1 MKQTKFKTSA
11 LADPPTHA
19 ATYAVQRKRNT
30 TVLNRIKITA
40 WTLCVLAGLFSAAA
54 NAQSQSVTVFAAA
67 SMKNAL
73 DDASAAFTS
82 KTGIKVTA
90 SYAASPA
97 LMKQIEQGAPADIF
111 LSADLDWMDYGSQKK
126 LIKDETRVNLL
137 GNQIVLIAPQDS
149 NLGNVLIAPGLDL
162 AGDGRIATGDVSS
175 VSVGKYAKARLGTLS
190 AAERLSLLREEVD
203 GKIVFTT
210 SFGIEDQAILQLI
223 NDRDLDID
231 VVTLDTGRLFR
242 ETYDLWAKT
251 EQHFGRRIRAVFP
264 RHDELETLVERQ
276 GINGF
281 YKSREER
288 TACCYVRKVEP
299 LNRALNG
306 ARAWIVG
313 LRADQSANR
322 QDMGLIT
329 ADVSNNIL
337 KLSPLFD
344 WTRDKV
350 FDFVSSHGVPVNSLH
365 EKGFVSIGCAPCTRA
380 IRPGEPERAGRWWW
394 EDETKKECGLH
405 VNRAS

>member
-1 MKQTKFKTSA
+1 
-11 LADPPTHA
+11 
-19 ATYAVQRKRNT
+19 
-30 TVLNRIKITA
+30 
-40 WTLCVLAGLFSAAA
+40 
-54 NAQSQSVTVFAAA
+54 
-67 SMKNAL
+67 
-73 DDASAAFTS
+73 
-82 KTGIKVTA
+82 
-90 SYAASPA
+90 
-97 LMKQIEQGAPADIF
+97 
-111 LSADLDWMDYGSQKK
+111 
-126 LIKDETRVNLL
+126 
-137 GNQIVLIAPQDS
+137 VLIAPQDS
-149 NLGNVLIAPGLDL
+149 NLGNDLIAPGLDL

-380 IRPGEPERAGRWWW
+380 IRPGEPERLFREKSEICWGY
-394 EDETKKECGLH
+394 KFKI
-405 VNRAS
+405 SI